1 MLHRS
6 QSEIVESATQDRPH
20 DLGYARVGPH
30 ALSWHFF
37 TGVSILCADILIVLL
52 EAVMP
57 SNPGDNT
64 FPIIGAMILGAQF
77 LVGAVVATAI
87 LRDQSLVHPNRM
99 TIAAICSGMFLS
111 AIAIVFGIAK

>member
-1 MLHRS
+1 MLR
-6 QSEIVESATQDRPH
+6 QSKSETLDFGRQQRPR
-20 DLGYARVGPH
+20 DLCYARVAPH
-30 ALSWHFF
+30 AQSWHFF

-64 FPIIGAMILGAQF
+64 FPIIGAMMLGAQF